1 MLRQPDVLFA
11 MLGEGPP
18 QSEEA
23 AEMLLRH
30 PEWLVGTPPVQV
42 MEALRSIG
50 PDLQSAVFR
59 LGRQWPSQELSAELL
74 KDFSSRNE
82 ANEKEHTA
90 WLIKH
95 LIGPAQWS
103 RVAQIALSHSESTP
117 VRRSFVEA
125 LDRLAFAGHLGWN
138 ELRDVIGAL
147 RRSPDSAVR
156 EGVVGV
162 LMSLED
168 SSEKLTLLTEMLD
181 DDGDFVVAG
190 ALQAL
195 AQMKNVTVDES
206 VLERLRN
213 HPSLLVRD
221 RAEKVEL
228 RSLRNRGSQ

>member
-1 MLRQPDVLFA
+1 
-11 MLGEGPP
+11 
-18 QSEEA
+18 
-23 AEMLLRH
+23 LLH
-30 PEWLVGTPPVQV
+30 PEWLVGPPPAQL
-42 MEALRSIG
+42 MAALRSIG
-50 PDLQSAVFR
+50 PDLQSEVFR

-74 KDFSSRNE
+74 KDLSSRTD

-103 RVAQIALSHSESTP
+103 KVAQIALSESESTR
-117 VRRSFVEA
+117 VRRSLVEA

-138 ELRDVIGAL
+138 DLRDVIGAL
-147 RRSPDSAVR
+147 RRSPDPVVR
-156 EGVVGV
+156 EGVVGI

-168 SSEKLTLLTEMLD
+168 NSEKLTLLTEMLE

-195 AQMKNVTVDES
+195 AQMKDVTVDES

-213 HPSLLVRD
+213 HASLLVRD

-228 RSLRNRGSQ
+228 RSLRHHGNQ